1 MKSMKFIRPINKNK
15 KKQKKLKLID
25 SFFSFTRWFAKI
37 YQIFKIYFNE
47 KKKKIKRNCKRNSKI
62 NKFLKCA

>member
-47 KKKKIKRNCKRNSKI
+47 KKEN
-62 NKFLKCA
+62 